1 MKRILSFLLVA
12 ILTFS
17 AMMALDLQGSA
28 AFAFSDEPSADQAPA
43 QDYATIEIFIDNVT
57 ARVNGTNVALD
68 QPATVLNGRTVVP
81 ARFIA
86 ENLGASV
93 GWDELSNKVTITW
106 GGTTL
111 EIFIDNPTAR
121 VNGTNVALDQPATVL
136 NGRTVVP
143 ARFVAENLGAT
154 VGWDELE
161 NKVTITGTSYIGS
174 SIRTYTDVT
183 GVELYFQADGT
194 ETMSQYVYTY
204 AADELEQYFAYL
216 EDAGYQMKRTENE
229 SGLLTLTYTNTAYKG
244 ADELMLIIYNPENA
258 SFSIFI
264 FNK

>member
-12 ILTFS
+12 VLTFT
-17 AMMALDLQGSA
+17 AMIAFDMQGGVVFAFPGEALDDQPP
-28 AFAFSDEPSADQAPA
+28 DESHQ
-43 QDYATIEIFIDNVT
+43 TIEIFIDNVT
-57 ARVNGTNVALD
+57 ARVNGKN
-68 QPATVLNGRTVVP
+68 AT
-81 ARFIA
+81 
-86 ENLGASV
+86 
-93 GWDELSNKVTITW
+93 
-106 GGTTL
+106 
-111 EIFIDNPTAR
+111 
-121 VNGTNVALDQPATVL
+121 LDQPATVL

-161 NKVTITGTSYIGS
+161 NKVTITGSSYIGS

-183 GVELYFQADGT
+183 GVELYYQADGT
-194 ETMSQYVYTY
+194 ETLSQYVYTY

-216 EDAGYQMKRTENE
+216 EDAGYQME
-229 SGLLTLTYTNTAYKG
+229 SKKDETGLLTLTFTNDAYKG
-244 ADELMLIIYNPENA
+244 ADELMLIIYNPKNA

>member
-1 MKRILSFLLVA
+1 MKKVLSFLLAAV
-12 ILTFS
+12 LTFTI
-17 AMMALDLQGSA
+17 MVALDAPGSV
-28 AFAFSDEPSADQAPA
+28 AFALTDQAPA
-43 QDYATIEIFIDNVT
+43 QSNATIEIFIDNLT
-57 ARVNGTNVALD
+57 ARVNGTNVTLD
-68 QPATVLNGRTVVP
+68 QPATILNGRTVVP

-86 ENLGASV
+86 ENLGATV
-93 GWDELSNKVTITW
+93 GWDALSNKVTITW

-121 VNGTNVALDQPATVL
+121 VNGTNVTLDQPATIL

-143 ARFVAENLGAT
+143 ARFVAENLGAM
-154 VGWDELE
+154 VGWDALE

-183 GVELYFQADGT
+183 GVELYYQANGT
-194 ETMSQYVYTY
+194 KTMSQYVYTY
-204 AADELEQYFAYL
+204 TAGELEQYFAYL
-216 EDAGYQMKRTENE
+216 EDAGYQMNSTENNT
-229 SGLLTLTYTNTAYKG
+229 GLLTLTFTNTAYKG
-244 ADELMLIIYNPENA
+244 VDEMMMIIYNPEDA